1 MERRHGAV
9 LREHI
14 PPAIAASPDYE
25 RTISEAFLGA
35 MVRLHAIDVSTEDV
49 LPLGKPEGYVERQV
63 RGWADRWERART
75 RGIAEKDQVVGWLAA
90 RMPKPAPPS
99 LIHND
104 YKLDNIMLAPND

>member
-35 MVRLHAIDVSTEDV
+35 MVRLHAIDVSTEDI
-49 LPLGKPEGYVERQV
+49 LPLGKPEG
-63 RGWADRWERART
+63 
-75 RGIAEKDQVVGWLAA
+75 
-90 RMPKPAPPS
+90 
-99 LIHND
+99 
-104 YKLDNIMLAPND
+104 